1 MGSVSQLTLMKPFLI
16 LILFHGHLLSRCL
29 ALGFSL
35 LRPAVLIARR
45 KNRA

>member
-1 MGSVSQLTLMKPFLI
+1 MGSVSQLTLMKPF